1 MGDVNNPAIFEA
13 LTLCSE
19 SKKEWPEH
27 DAPVSCISTYT
38 KSNSWVTVS
47 TYGEILQHEI
57 KGNSLKSKVLF
68 SDKKFDFRHVY
79 TDANGANIYA
89 ISRHGYLYTKTHND
103 ERVIPVPVLT
113 HPFSIEAFTE
123 GKLLIIG
130 EDAIAE
136 FDIKTNTITA
146 TKKLDFK
153 AVTSGRYDYS
163 PILFDNSGNMY
174 IIRALNKI
182 VTKKTPIKG
191 HVTAFAS
198 SKNQKYEVYGMD
210 NGTIYIIDRYQKLHR
225 LIGHQSR
232 ISKLKTNGYQLYS
245 SSYDGTLNLWIT
257 NSQKTEPVTLFST
270 NCWIMDF
277 TFDNAKQY
285 LWTGDQ
291 RGNLT
296 QMLIATDIMADK
308 VKKKLVRNFTED
320 EWNYYIGKNV
330 PRENF
335 IN

>member
-1 MGDVNNPAIFEA
+1 
-13 LTLCSE
+13 
-19 SKKEWPEH
+19 
-27 DAPVSCISTYT
+27 
-38 KSNSWVTVS
+38 
-47 TYGEILQHEI
+47 
-57 KGNSLKSKVLF
+57 
-68 SDKKFDFRHVY
+68 
-79 TDANGANIYA
+79 
-89 ISRHGYLYTKTHND
+89 
-103 ERVIPVPVLT
+103 
-113 HPFSIEAFTE
+113 
-123 GKLLIIG
+123 
-130 EDAIAE
+130 
-136 FDIKTNTITA
+136 
-146 TKKLDFK
+146 
-153 AVTSGRYDYS
+153 
-163 PILFDNSGNMY
+163 MY

-198 SKNQKYEVYGMD
+198 SKNQKYKVYGMD